1 MHHVSL
7 HSLYRE
13 KARDSAIVGHTY
25 LALNVAALIVAVGGS
40 TERGSWLV
48 PSSDTTALCKVFL
61 TLRPADLD
69 LLLFT
74 AAAEFVRLEGALCL
88 ERRATVLG
96 DVLVGHFCDSRR
108 FAVW

>member
-1 MHHVSL
+1 M
-7 HSLYRE
+7 
-13 KARDSAIVGHTY
+13 VGYTN
-25 LALNVAALIVAVGGS
+25 LALNVAALIVTVGGS
-40 TERGSWLV
+40 TERGAWLV

-61 TLRPADLD
+61 TFRPADLD

-88 ERRATVLG
+88 ECRATVLG
-96 DVLVGHFCDSRR
+96 DVLVGHFCDSRG